1 MVARRLALV
10 LLAASL
16 AGCVPST
23 PPTASSPAALPLGI
37 VLMHGKKGPPRYLDD
52 TKAAFEAHG
61 YLVVTPEMCWSDKR
75 QYDRL
80 YPDCLTEIDA
90 AVADLRQRGARS
102 IVVVGHS
109 LGGSAAIAYGATH
122 DGVAGVIGFAAADA
136 FFGPPSQL
144 PDIARAQYLVD
155 EGKGD
160 GPADFD
166 DIRPSGRTSMRT
178 TAAHFLSFVAPPA
191 EQRTPAYAARLHVP
205 LLLIAGRQDSA
216 TMQYE
221 ARIYDRV
228 PNNARNRYVEVNADH
243 NGILTAGMKP
253 ALEWLAS
260 LESGS

>member
-1 MVARRLALV
+1 MIV
-10 LLAASL
+10 ASL
-16 AGCVPST
+16 TACVPST
-23 PPTASSPAALPLGI
+23 PPTASSPAAGPLGI
-37 VLMHGKKGPPRYLDD
+37 VLMHGKKGPPRYLVE
-52 TKAAFEAHG
+52 TASVLEAHG
-61 YLVVTPEMCWSDKR
+61 YLVVTPEMCWSDRR

-102 IVVVGHS
+102 IVVAGHS

-122 DGVAGVIGFAAADA
+122 GGVAGVIGFAAADA
-136 FFGPPSQL
+136 FFGPSSQL

-160 GPADFD
+160 SLADFD
-166 DIRPSGRTSMRT
+166 HIRPSGRTSMRT

-191 EQRTPAYAARLHVP
+191 EQRTPAYAAQLHVP

-221 ARIYDRV
+221 ARTYDRA
-228 PNNARNRYVEVNADH
+228 PNNALNRYVEVNADH
-243 NGILTAGMKP
+243 GGTLKAGMNP
-253 ALEWLAS
+253 TLEWLAS
-260 LESGS
+260 LMRGS